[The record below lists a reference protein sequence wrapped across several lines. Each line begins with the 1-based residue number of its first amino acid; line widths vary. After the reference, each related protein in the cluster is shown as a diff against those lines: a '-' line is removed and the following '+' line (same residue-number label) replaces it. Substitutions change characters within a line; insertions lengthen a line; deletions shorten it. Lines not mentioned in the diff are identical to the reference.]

1 MTEWEKF
8 FDQKI
13 KEIAKEK
20 TVLDVGGGRPFQK
33 YLKNYKEYFKDCD
46 YKTLDQAS
54 QYQPDILGDILDIP
68 IADESVDAVICWSV
82 LEHVKEPQKAAQEI
96 YRILK
101 KGGKALIAVPFLYPY
116 HAQKGIYKDYYRF
129 TEDGINYLFG
139 NFSKIEIC
147 KVKGLFGVFLGLLP
161 LKSVRKSLIF
171 FADFLDKIFKAK
183 NLTAG
188 YNIFLVK

>member
-20 TVLDVGGGRPFQK
+20 IVLNVGGGRPFQK
-33 YLKNYKEYFKDCD
+33 YLKNYKKYFQNCN
-46 YKTLDQAS
+46 YKTLDKAAR
-54 QYQPDILGDILDIP
+54 YQPNILGDILNMP
-68 IADESVDAVICWSV
+68 ITDKSVDAVICWSV
-82 LEHVKEPQKAAQEI
+82 LEHVSEPQKAAREI

-116 HAQKGIYKDYYRF
+116 HAEKNIYKDYYRF

-147 KVKGLFGVFLGLLP
+147 KVKGLFGVFTGLLP
-161 LKSVRKSLIF
+161 AKLLRKILF
-171 FADFLDKIFKAK
+171 FPANFLDKIFKTK